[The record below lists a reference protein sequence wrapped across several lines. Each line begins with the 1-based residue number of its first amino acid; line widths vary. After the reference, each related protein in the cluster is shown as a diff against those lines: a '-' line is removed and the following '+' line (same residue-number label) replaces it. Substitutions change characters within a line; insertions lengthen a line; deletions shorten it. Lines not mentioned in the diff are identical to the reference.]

1 MEVLQ
6 NENSNLTI
14 QYIDKGNEINISERH
29 LHPHVYCTDIYDNH
43 NRANI
48 SVL

>member
-6 NENSNLTI
+6 NENSKLTI

-29 LHPHVYCTDIYDNH
+29 RTPMFIAEIFMITT
-43 NRANI
+43 AGPT
-48 SVL
+48 